1 MGLSFY
7 FIISSNLNTQ
17 INKVSLEIEDF
28 GFNKDQQ
35 PISLKLGVI
44 GDTHTPENNKS
55 YTELI
60 KVLSEINRT
69 SSILRDI
76 FDDSFKGIF
85 VDDKML
91 LQEVKE
97 YLDSIAPNK
106 KGIVSLYKDSIPI
119 FEKFGIERQ
128 IKTSFGK
135 TVSMKKGAYLVIE
148 HTEALH
154 VIDVNSGNRSNKE
167 KSQEEAAQ

>member
-1 MGLSFY
+1 MNSF
-7 FIISSNLNTQ
+7 FNKAWIKRLNRWIKLCNSIRN
-17 INKVSLEIEDF
+17 INKF
-28 GFNKDQQ
+28 
-35 PISLKLGVI
+35 P
-44 GDTHTPENNKS
+44 
-55 YTELI
+55 Y

-119 FEKFGIERQ
+119 F
-128 IKTSFGK
+128 
-135 TVSMKKGAYLVIE
+135 
-148 HTEALH
+148 
-154 VIDVNSGNRSNKE
+154 
-167 KSQEEAAQ
+167 